1 MEETSNSIEINS
13 PISAAKLVEGLD
25 LIGTVLC
32 SVGVYMKRNETA
44 TALEGLTA
52 SLHSLRILRDS
63 FETLND
69 MNDLRDI
76 TSVEYAADLILEEL
90 NSESK

>member
-1 MEETSNSIEINS
+1 MENSNSIEINS

-32 SVGVYMKRNETA
+32 SVGVYMKSKDTM
-44 TALEGLTA
+44 TALEGLGA

-76 TSVEYAADLILEEL
+76 TSAEYAADLILEEL

>member
-1 MEETSNSIEINS
+1 MENSNSTEINS

-32 SVGVYMKRNETA
+32 TVGVYMKHKETA
-44 TALEGLTA
+44 SAMEGLSA

-76 TSVEYAADLILEEL
+76 TSAEYALDLILEEL
-90 NSESK
+90 NSESN

>member
-1 MEETSNSIEINS
+1 MENSNSTEINS

-32 SVGVYMKRNETA
+32 SVGVYMKHKQTA
-44 TALEGLTA
+44 TAMEGLSA

-63 FETLND
+63 FENLND

-76 TSVEYAADLILEEL
+76 TSAEYAADLILEDL
-90 NSESK
+90 NSESN

>member
-1 MEETSNSIEINS
+1 MENSNSTEINS

-32 SVGVYMKRNETA
+32 SVGVYMKHKQTA

-76 TSVEYAADLILEEL
+76 TSAEYAADLILEDL
-90 NSESK
+90 NSESN

>member
-1 MEETSNSIEINS
+1 MENSNSIEINS

-32 SVGVYMKRNETA
+32 SVGVYMKHKETA
-44 TALEGLTA
+44 SAFEGLAA

-76 TSVEYAADLILEEL
+76 TSAEYAADLILEEL
-90 NSESK
+90 NSESN